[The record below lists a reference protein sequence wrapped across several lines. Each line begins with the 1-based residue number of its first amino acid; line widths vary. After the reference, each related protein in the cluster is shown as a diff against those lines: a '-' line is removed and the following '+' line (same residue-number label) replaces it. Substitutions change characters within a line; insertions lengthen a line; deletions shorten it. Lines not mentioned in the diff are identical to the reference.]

1 MTAFSKETIHDV
13 KDVIVT
19 RRTVQAIGSTWD
31 TFDVE
36 IVDMEGNSKALLLFG
51 SEGKTM
57 RFQRREDD
65 ES

>member
-19 RRTVQAIGSTWD
+19 RRTVKALNSTWD
-31 TFDVE
+31 SFDVE
-36 IVDMEGNSKALLLFG
+36 IVDMEGNSKALLLFAA
-51 SEGKTM
+51 EGKTM

-65 ES
+65 EN